1 MMTVDLSPMGF
12 RKTPFTREL
21 SVAECFALGH
31 QSEAIEALT
40 VAVRQR
46 MSAALI
52 APAGSGKTVALR
64 TLVQALPEA
73 RYQVRY
79 VKVTG
84 LSKRD
89 LCREVAA
96 VCGLS
101 PVGIYPALVRKLQE
115 AFQCASSTDGLRAVL
130 VLDEAHDLRCESL
143 AMLRLLTNFEMD
155 SRLVLSVIL
164 AGQPPLRTLLG
175 RPDQEAIAQRLC
187 HYATL
192 RLLSRDETRAY
203 MVHRCNLAGA
213 QQDPFDADAHET
225 IFELSRGN
233 LRAIDRLALKSLER
247 AAKAGAQAVSSGDV
261 IAARK
266 LLWP

>member
-1 MMTVDLSPMGF
+1 MTVDLSPMGF

-21 SVAECFALGH
+21 SVAERFGLGH
-31 QSEAIEALT
+31 QTEAIDALIE
-40 VAVRQR
+40 AVRQR

-64 TLVQALPEA
+64 ALVKALPET

-89 LCREVAA
+89 LCKEIAA

-101 PVGIYPALVRKLQE
+101 PAGIYPALVRKLQE
-115 AFQCASSTDGLRAVL
+115 AFEGASSTDGRRPVL
-130 VLDEAHDLRCESL
+130 VLDEAHDLRHESL
-143 AMLRLLTNFEMD
+143 SMLRLLTNFEMD
-155 SRLVLSVIL
+155 ARLVLSIVL
-164 AGQPPLRTLLG
+164 AGQPPLRTMLA
-175 RPDQEAIAQRLC
+175 RPDQEAVAQRLA

-203 MVHRCNLAGA
+203 IQHRCTLAGA
-213 QQDPFDADAHET
+213 QTVPFDADAHET

-233 LRAIDRLALKSLER
+233 LRAIDRLALKSLELS
-247 AAKAGAQAVSSGDV
+247 AKASAQTVSAGEV

-266 LLWP
+266 CLWP